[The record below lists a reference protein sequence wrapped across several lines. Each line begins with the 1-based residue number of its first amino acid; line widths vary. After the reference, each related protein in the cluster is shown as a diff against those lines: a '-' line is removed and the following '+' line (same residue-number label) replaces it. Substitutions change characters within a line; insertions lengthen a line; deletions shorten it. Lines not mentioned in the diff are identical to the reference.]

1 MALFIIPV
9 IVFVGLDQLTKYIV
23 SSKMVLDS
31 SITVIPKIFELT
43 YIKNDGAAFGMLS
56 GKQTLL
62 IIVTVVAMILISLY
76 AIIDRK
82 KLSKLEEL
90 SLGMIV
96 GGGIGNLIGRIT
108 EGCVTDFFNI
118 HIIPVFN
125 VADIGITIGCLLLI
139 IAVLK
144 SK

>member
-9 IVFVGLDQLTKYIV
+9 ILFVGFDQLTKYIV

-31 SITVIPKIFELT
+31 SITVIPKIFDLT

-62 IIVTVVAMILISLY
+62 IIVTVAAMVLISIY
-76 AIIDRK
+76 AIVDRK
-82 KLSKLEEL
+82 KHSKLEQFA
-90 SLGMIV
+90 LGMIV

-144 SK
+144 SE